1 VSGPGTSRLVATG
14 LRWLDLAVRLAV
26 IAFMLAPA
34 VVIVLLSFSGE
45 PGLRFPPR
53 SWGTRHYRAVI
64 DDPTWMDAIM
74 TSIAIAVPVAIICIL
89 IGVPAAYA
97 LQRTKLPFKGL
108 WMFLGLAPIVIPG
121 VAYAIAVYAFFVQ
134 AGFIG
139 FRPALIALNVA
150 LAIPFVIL
158 IVGAAISRLPVEL
171 ELVAMSLGA
180 SRTRAVVGIT
190 FRLLAPAILVSA
202 VFCFVTAFDEAT
214 FINFVGGPGVR
225 TLPKV
230 VFDSLRFN
238 LDPAITAIA
247 TVLMGATGVL
257 LACAAWIR
265 RTHLD

>member
-1 VSGPGTSRLVATG
+1 VNQSPISHLAARA
-14 LRWLDLAVRLAV
+14 LRWFDLMARIGV

-34 VVIVLLSFSGE
+34 VVIVLLSFSAE

-53 SWGTRHYRAVI
+53 EWGTRHYRSVI
-64 DDPTWMDAIM
+64 EDETWINAIM
-74 TSIAIAVPVAIICIL
+74 TSIAIAVPVAILCIV

-97 LQRTKLPFKGL
+97 FQRTKVPLKGL
-108 WMFLGLAPIVIPG
+108 WLFLGLAPIVIPA

-134 AGFIG
+134 AGLIG
-139 FRPALIALNVA
+139 YRPALIALNVA

-158 IVGAAISRLPVEL
+158 IVGAALSRLPPEL

-180 SRTRAVVGIT
+180 SRARAIIGIT
-190 FRLLAPAILVSA
+190 LRLLAPAIMVSA

-214 FINFVGGPGVR
+214 FVNFVGGPGIR

-238 LDPAITAIA
+238 LDPAITSIA
-247 TVLMGATGVL
+247 SMLMLATGLL
-257 LACAAWIR
+257 LASAAWIR
-265 RTHLD
+265 RKQLD

>member
-1 VSGPGTSRLVATG
+1 MSTSGPSRAAARAF
-14 LRWLDLAVRLAV
+14 RWLDLVARIGV
-26 IAFMLAPA
+26 IAFMLAPG

-53 SWGTRHYRAVI
+53 SWGIRHYRSVAE
-64 DDPTWMDAIM
+64 DETWINAIM
-74 TSIAIAVPVAIICIL
+74 TSIGIAVPVAILCVI

-97 LQRTKLPFKGL
+97 LQRTKVPLKGL
-108 WMFLGLAPIVIPG
+108 WTFLGLAPIVIPA
-121 VAYAIAVYAFFVQ
+121 VAYAIAVYAFYVQ
-134 AGFIG
+134 AGWIG

-158 IVGAAISRLPVEL
+158 IVGAAISRLPPEL

-180 SRTRAVVGIT
+180 SRGRAIVGVT
-190 FRLLAPAILVSA
+190 FRLLAPAIMVSA

-214 FINFVGGPGVR
+214 FINFVGGPGIR

-247 TVLMGATGVL
+247 TMLMFATGLL
-257 LACAAWIR
+257 LASAAWIR
-265 RTHLD
+265 RKQA